1 MANMLSDLTIQ
12 NFYVWGSLKDKVYET
27 NFHVEE
33 ELQEN
38 TQREIWK
45 FLRKNSF
52 R

>member
-1 MANMLSDLTIQ
+1 
-12 NFYVWGSLKDKVYET
+12 
-27 NFHVEE
+27 VEE

-52 R
+52 RWM